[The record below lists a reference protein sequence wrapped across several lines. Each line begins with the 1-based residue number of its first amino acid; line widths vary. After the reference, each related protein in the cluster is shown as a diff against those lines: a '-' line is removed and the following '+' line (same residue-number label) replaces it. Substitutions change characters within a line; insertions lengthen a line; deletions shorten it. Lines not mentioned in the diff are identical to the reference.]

1 MARKK
6 TGFGSTPGVKKTPAD
21 LDAFVNGASATDE
34 PVVDEQTDEVGVDTS
49 STRLSID
56 VQRWIRDELKI
67 ASIRK
72 GVTMTDYV
80 RELIYES
87 LDVTPV
93 DTDSEGQ

>member
-6 TGFGSTPGVKKTPAD
+6 TGFGSTPGAKKTPAD
-21 LDAFVNGASATDE
+21 LDAFVNGATAES
-34 PVVDEQTDEVGVDTS
+34 VVDEQANEASVDTR

-56 VQRWIRDELKI
+56 LQRWIRDELKI

-80 RELIYES
+80 RELIYDS

-93 DTDSEGQ
+93 DTSSEG